1 MTRPPGMITVPN
13 HGPPSAW
20 PGTRSRG
27 LDRSSVA
34 PGRNIAHALYR
45 LANVK
50 GPVMRKL
57 DRVYAYSNPSLSKP
71 DLRITVSLL
80 PRSRVAIHVSRTR
93 GTGDPPHVCWLSE
106 VEFMILCSVVTR
118 VVAEMTRTKKRSVD
132 LPVKLILVP
141 GGFDFVVAPGSTAR
155 PSLRLAGNPGSSKR
169 RKPTPK

>member
-1 MTRPPGMITVPN
+1 
-13 HGPPSAW
+13 
-20 PGTRSRG
+20 
-27 LDRSSVA
+27 
-34 PGRNIAHALYR
+34 
-45 LANVK
+45 
-50 GPVMRKL
+50 MRKL

-93 GTGDPPHVCWLSE
+93 GTGDPPHECWLSE
-106 VEFMILCSVVTR
+106 VEFMILGSVVTR
-118 VVAEMTRTKKRSVD
+118 VVAEMTRTKKQSVD
-132 LPVKLILVP
+132 HLPVKLILVP